1 MGMVVVVAVLG
12 RNIHCVDGDCVMG
25 EGFLGYLF
33 TDFEGR
39 SSLFECRIPTR
50 RGGKSK
56 IKTECRFTVSVFVVA
71 FFFFFS
77 GLFLDLFFSGGF
89 QFFFFCCCS
98 NPGSL

>member
-25 EGFLGYLF
+25 EGVLGYLF

-50 RGGKSK
+50 RRGKKQNKDGVPFHCSG
-56 IKTECRFTVSVFVVA
+56 IRCSFFLFPFLVSFSTS
-71 FFFFFS
+71 FF
-77 GLFLDLFFSGGF
+77 GGF